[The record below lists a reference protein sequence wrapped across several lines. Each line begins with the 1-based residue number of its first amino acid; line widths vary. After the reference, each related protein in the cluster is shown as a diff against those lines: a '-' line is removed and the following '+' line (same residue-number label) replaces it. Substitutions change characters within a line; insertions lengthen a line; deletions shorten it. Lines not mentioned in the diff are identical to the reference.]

1 LFTIPFI
8 LVANYHSTE
17 TVYIQ
22 ELVLYNFQIFQT
34 KFFCK
39 KFELLE
45 NQDQKSNES
54 TFQAKETLVNTET
67 INKIKRGLG
76 TDLSLM
82 SSMVFVAQFILSFFI
97 GSLMKYFAKS
107 AVFYTAST
115 LSFIAFLTSN
125 KVLYLD

>member
-1 LFTIPFI
+1 
-8 LVANYHSTE
+8 
-17 TVYIQ
+17 
-22 ELVLYNFQIFQT
+22 LY
-34 KFFCK
+34 K

-45 NQDQKSNES
+45 NQEQKSNES

-107 AVFYTAST
+107 AVFYAAAT

>member
-1 LFTIPFI
+1 M
-8 LVANYHSTE
+8 
-17 TVYIQ
+17 
-22 ELVLYNFQIFQT
+22 
-34 KFFCK
+34 
-39 KFELLE
+39 
-45 NQDQKSNES
+45 KSNEPES
-54 TFQAKETLVNTET
+54 PLRNVSKNSEE

-97 GSLMKYFAKS
+97 GTLMKYFAKS

-115 LSFIAFLTSN
+115 LSFISFITSS